1 MTSNLFEG
9 LKNPRTIRA
18 IIVYIVAAWLLVQI
32 ADATFEPMGLPPPLV
47 KLVVFLAVAGLPLA
61 IALGWIRNLRS
72 AADEGVDAEPADPA
86 ISDGAQSQELS
97 GADRP
102 PSVAIVPFVDLSVDH
117 DCEQFADGLTRVLIR
132 ALSGLSGMK
141 MASWISCFALKG
153 KDVHARKVRKKL
165 KVSHVVEGSISK
177 VADELQITAQ
187 VVETATDSIL
197 WAESYERRLA
207 DIFDIQQDIGLK
219 TAHVLSLRV
228 PVGDLRPDV
237 TSNAEAYEYYLRGR
251 GYFMRTSATNL
262 AHAVTMFS
270 RATELDPLFA
280 QAWSDL
286 ARTYALQAIYY
297 EGSKAER
304 KAAHEASEK
313 AVDLAPDSA
322 GSHAAR
328 GIAHLASQS
337 YDAAARSFETAIQL
351 DPGLWSAYHNYGR
364 SSFHQGRMRKAIE
377 LFEKASEVNPDDYQ
391 SPVLAAPLYQALGD
405 EESFQRNAAKGV
417 RRAEWLIKNFPD
429 HQRAYYMGAMALMY
443 LGKRDR
449 ALRWAEKS
457 LAIDPLDPAIR
468 YNMGCF
474 YARAGEIDKAFECL
488 DDSITSRTWV
498 ENDPD
503 LESLREDP
511 RYHNLLRKLED

>member
-1 MTSNLFEG
+1 
-9 LKNPRTIRA
+9 
-18 IIVYIVAAWLLVQI
+18 
-32 ADATFEPMGLPPPLV
+32 
-47 KLVVFLAVAGLPLA
+47 
-61 IALGWIRNLRS
+61 
-72 AADEGVDAEPADPA
+72 
-86 ISDGAQSQELS
+86 
-97 GADRP
+97 
-102 PSVAIVPFVDLSVDH
+102 
-117 DCEQFADGLTRVLIR
+117 
-132 ALSGLSGMK
+132 
-141 MASWISCFALKG
+141 
-153 KDVHARKVRKKL
+153 ARKVRKKL
-165 KVSHVVEGSISK
+165 KVSHVIEGSISK
-177 VADELQITAQ
+177 VADELQVTAQ

-197 WAESYERRLA
+197 WSESYERRLA

-219 TAHVLSLRV
+219 IAHALGLRV

-237 TSNAEAYEYYLRGR
+237 TSNADAYEYYLRGR
-251 GYFMRTSATNL
+251 GYFIRTSATNL

-270 RATELDPLFA
+270 RATELDPRFA
-280 QAWSDL
+280 QAWADL

-304 KAAHEASEK
+304 EAANEASEQ

-322 GSHAAR
+322 RSHTAR

-337 YDAAARSFETAIQL
+337 YDDAARSFETAIQL

-377 LFEKASEVNPDDYQ
+377 FFEKASEVNPDDYQ

-405 EESFQRNAAKGV
+405 EESFKRSAAKGV
-417 RRAEWLIKNFPD
+417 RRAERLFKNFPD
-429 HQRAYYMGAMALMY
+429 NQRAYYMGAMALKY

-449 ALRWAEKS
+449 AQRWAEKS

-498 ENDPD
+498 VNDPD

-511 RYHNLLRKLED
+511 RYQDLLRKLED

>member
-9 LKNPRTIRA
+9 LKNPKMIRA
-18 IIVYIVAAWLLVQI
+18 IIVYMVAAWLLVQL
-32 ADATFEPMGLPPPLV
+32 ADAVFEPMGLPSPLV
-47 KLVVFLAVAGLPLA
+47 KFVIFLAFAGLPLA
-61 IALGWIRNLRS
+61 IALGWIRSRRSPRDDGSRS
-72 AADEGVDAEPADPA
+72 ADRATGHSEQSPEHAEAV
-86 ISDGAQSQELS
+86 G
-97 GADRP
+97 P
-102 PSVAIVPFVDLSVDH
+102 PTVAIVPFVDLSPDQN
-117 DCEQFADGLTRVLIR
+117 CEHLADGLTEALVDALTG
-132 ALSGLSGMK
+132 LSGLVMS
-141 MASWISCFALKG
+141 SWTSCFALKG
-153 KDVHARKVRKKL
+153 KDIHARKVRKKL
-165 KVSHVVEGSISK
+165 KVSHIVEGSVSK
-177 VADELQITAQ
+177 VADRLQITAQ
-187 VVETATDSIL
+187 LVETATDALL
-197 WAESYERRLA
+197 WSDTYDHELD

-219 TAHVLSLRV
+219 IAQALAVHA
-228 PVGDLRPDV
+228 PVGDLRPDM
-237 TSNAEAYEYYLRGR
+237 TSHAEAYEYYLRGR
-251 GYFMRTSATNL
+251 GYFMKTSATNL

-270 RATELDPLFA
+270 GATDLDPQFA
-280 QAWSDL
+280 LAWSHL
-286 ARTYALQAIYY
+286 AETYALQAIYY

-313 AVDLAPDSA
+313 AVDLAPYSA

-405 EESFQRNAAKGV
+405 EESFQRSAANGV

-443 LGKRDR
+443 LGNRDR

-511 RYHNLLRKLED
+511 RYHNLLGKLED